1 MKKILQKNLF
11 LIKEKISYIYPKN
24 NFLNKKNVQPTKKFS
39 PKNFLCLNKKLFV

>member
-24 NFLNKKNVQPTKKFS
+24 NFLNKKNYATNQKVLTKKFLIL
-39 PKNFLCLNKKLFV
+39 K